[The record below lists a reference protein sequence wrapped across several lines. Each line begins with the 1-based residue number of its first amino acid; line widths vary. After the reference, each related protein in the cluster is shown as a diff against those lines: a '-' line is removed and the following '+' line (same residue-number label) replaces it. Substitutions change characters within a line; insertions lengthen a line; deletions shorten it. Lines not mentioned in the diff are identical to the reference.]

1 VTAKLISGTTATIRI
16 MQYNTANPNGI
27 QVGTVNI
34 DTVNGNS
41 FTSTGSATTY
51 AVGDELSY
59 QFVTT
64 NISRFT
70 VTLKGTW
77 Q

>member
-1 VTAKLISGTTATIRI
+1 
-16 MQYNTANPNGI
+16 MQYNTANPSGV
-27 QVGTVNI
+27 QVGTINI

-51 AVGDELSY
+51 AAGDTLSY
-59 QFVTT
+59 QFATT
-64 NISRFT
+64 NISLITINLR
-70 VTLKGTW
+70 GMW